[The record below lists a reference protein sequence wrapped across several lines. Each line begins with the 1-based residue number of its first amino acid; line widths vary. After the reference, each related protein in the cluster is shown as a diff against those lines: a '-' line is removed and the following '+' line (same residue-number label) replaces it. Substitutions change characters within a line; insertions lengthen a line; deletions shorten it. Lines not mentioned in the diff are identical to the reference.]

1 MAEMFELKIIE
12 PDGMFYEGQA
22 SFLEFASVM
31 GEMGV
36 YANHIP
42 LTTILT
48 PGVVKI
54 HNDGQVKK
62 AAVMGG
68 FIEIQNTFVQ
78 GYFLLVKVFRAVA
91 AHIGSGFAIVLENPL
106 CDAPKANN
114 SRQIKE
120 KHGVAVLQPMG
131 EGAVKV
137 AVHDPAFLLQLRIQ
151 FFIEFFPGNVL
162 PSLLP
167 PELIQM
173 YNIHSQFL
181 SQGAGQGGLSAA
193 GAANHQNPFQI
204 KPPS

>member
-42 LTTILT
+42 LTTILA

-68 FIEIQNTFVQ
+68 FIEIQKDRITVMAENAEWPDEIDVE
-78 GYFLLVKVFRAVA
+78 RAKA
-91 AHIGSGFAIVLENPL
+91 AKKRAEERLQ
-106 CDAPKANN
+106 K
-114 SRQIKE
+114 KE
-120 KHGVAVLQPMG
+120 TGLDMARAEAALKRAM
-131 EGAVKV
+131 A
-137 AVHDPAFLLQLRIQ
+137 RI
-151 FFIEFFPGNVL
+151 
-162 PSLLP
+162 
-167 PELIQM
+167 
-173 YNIHSQFL
+173 
-181 SQGAGQGGLSAA
+181 
-193 GAANHQNPFQI
+193 GAAR
-204 KPPS
+204 

>member
-42 LTTILT
+42 LTTILA

-68 FIEIQNTFVQ
+68 FIEIQKDRITVMAENAEWPDEIDVE
-78 GYFLLVKVFRAVA
+78 RAKA
-91 AHIGSGFAIVLENPL
+91 AKQRAEERLQ
-106 CDAPKANN
+106 K
-114 SRQIKE
+114 KE
-120 KHGVAVLQPMG
+120 TGLDTARAEAALKRAM
-131 EGAVKV
+131 A
-137 AVHDPAFLLQLRIQ
+137 RI
-151 FFIEFFPGNVL
+151 
-162 PSLLP
+162 
-167 PELIQM
+167 
-173 YNIHSQFL
+173 
-181 SQGAGQGGLSAA
+181 
-193 GAANHQNPFQI
+193 GAAR
-204 KPPS
+204 

>member
-1 MAEMFELKIIE
+1 MAEMFEIKIIE

-68 FIEIQNTFVQ
+68 FIEIQKDRITVMAENAEWPDEIDVE
-78 GYFLLVKVFRAVA
+78 RAKA
-91 AHIGSGFAIVLENPL
+91 AKKRAEERLQKK
-106 CDAPKANN
+106 DAGLDTARAEAALKRAM
-114 SRQIKE
+114 
-120 KHGVAVLQPMG
+120 A
-131 EGAVKV
+131 
-137 AVHDPAFLLQLRIQ
+137 RI
-151 FFIEFFPGNVL
+151 
-162 PSLLP
+162 
-167 PELIQM
+167 
-173 YNIHSQFL
+173 
-181 SQGAGQGGLSAA
+181 SAA
-193 GAANHQNPFQI
+193 R
-204 KPPS
+204 